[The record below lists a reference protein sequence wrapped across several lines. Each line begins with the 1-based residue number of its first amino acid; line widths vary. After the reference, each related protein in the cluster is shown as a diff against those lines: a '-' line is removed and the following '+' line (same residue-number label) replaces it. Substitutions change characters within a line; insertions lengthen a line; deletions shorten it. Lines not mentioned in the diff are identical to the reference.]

1 MNSGRGTS
9 GLQARFVTL
18 GCAPTTKQRQQ
29 ERRPAAKAQS
39 SGVALGGNPMLFCVR
54 LSDGYFFPAPKSQ
67 FARSDDV
74 KDTVDQCRYICD
86 DASVDLYMLDDP
98 SLETEEMIALET
110 RKPYKD
116 LPAAFRYRETRTS
129 RRATSNVITSGWPSS
144 GHGR

>member
-1 MNSGRGTS
+1 
-9 GLQARFVTL
+9 
-18 GCAPTTKQRQQ
+18 
-29 ERRPAAKAQS
+29 
-39 SGVALGGNPMLFCVR
+39 MLFCVR